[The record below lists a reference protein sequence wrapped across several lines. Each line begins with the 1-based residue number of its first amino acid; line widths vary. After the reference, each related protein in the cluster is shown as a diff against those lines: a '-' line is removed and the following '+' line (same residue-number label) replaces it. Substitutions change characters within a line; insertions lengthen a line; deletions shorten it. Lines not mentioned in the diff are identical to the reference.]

1 MDFFQQS
8 SDYSCIKYNLPDGKH
23 QRYYINAKKNY
34 IWLSSE
40 EVKKGKAN
48 QYLCDPKAQGR
59 LV

>member
-1 MDFFQQS
+1 MQ
-8 SDYSCIKYNLPDGKH
+8 
-23 QRYYINAKKNY
+23 KNY

-48 QYLCDPKAQGR
+48 QYLCDPEVQGR